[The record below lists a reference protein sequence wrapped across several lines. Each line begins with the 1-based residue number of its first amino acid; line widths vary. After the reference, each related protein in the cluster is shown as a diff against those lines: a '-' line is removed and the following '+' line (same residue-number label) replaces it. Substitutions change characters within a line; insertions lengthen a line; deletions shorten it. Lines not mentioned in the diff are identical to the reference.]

1 MRAMSAQLD
10 YVPTPRRHR
19 LPWRWL
25 GLIALLITGG
35 LLVVYRNVLTSQ
47 ARLRWTIGQCRTFT
61 RPPHFIALESNT
73 FHAAQLAARD
83 SSYALLP
90 AGWPMTV
97 KLRLSNVPSSYS
109 WHPHE
114 AYASVAPWNTLSASV
129 AAPGPQ
135 AASLRTLGVRVPSIP
150 LFVHERTSNGRPA
163 RLVIVELGVDNL
175 QGFVLGPGY
184 PWQKPT
190 MIWQGPTHNLGET
203 IPDTLAR
210 VHNLETHLAPNEGPP
225 SLALRQRYGPDALAP
240 AAHIYFG
247 QPDPND
253 AAKFTIRV
261 EIGKIPFTFEGQLM
275 PDDTVQIEGPLLS
288 EVFKKLQ
295 DSQ

>member
-83 SSYALLP
+83 SNYALLP
-90 AGWPMTV
+90 P
-97 KLRLSNVPSSYS
+97 RSPLSGNYYRVTRASSYS
-109 WHPHE
+109 WHPGE
-114 AYASVAPWNTLSASV
+114 AYASVAPWDTLSASV

-135 AASLRTLGVRVPSIP
+135 AAFLRTLGVRVPSIP
-150 LFVHERTSNGRPA
+150 LFVHERTCKGRPV
-163 RLVIVELGVDNL
+163 RLVVVELSVDNL
-175 QGFVLGPGY
+175 QGFVLAPGY
-184 PWQKPT
+184 PWQTPT
-190 MIWQGPTHNLGET
+190 LIWRGPTHNLGET
-203 IPDTLAR
+203 IPDTVDR
-210 VHNLETHLAPNEGPP
+210 VHNLAIHLAPGETPQ